1 MDAQIDQPYCDV
13 VVPTRSIGNGGP
25 DGHAVECQSTYLGL
39 RHKYPVALKSVA
51 AIHSALPPL
60 QLRGAIAIFN
70 TGRDR
75 HLLRSRAAAVANA
88 FHSPY
93 RA

>member
-1 MDAQIDQPYCDV
+1 MDAQINRPYCDL
-13 VVPTRSIGNGGP
+13 VVPTRLIGNGSP
-25 DGHAVECQSTYLGL
+25 DGHAVECQSTHLGFW
-39 RHKYPVALKSVA
+39 HTYPVALKSVA

-60 QLRGAIAIFN
+60 QFRGAIAIFN

-88 FHSPY
+88 FHLPY